1 MWPCWVGKTYPLWSK
16 TEDDAWT
23 FLSSFSCQ
31 CRIHCPFP
39 LSTPNVPCAFLQQI
53 LPTFLSHEAYG
64 VTNLLQVKFIL
75 RDELK
80 IVIQVPL
87 KISVQLITKLKIV
100 FCHWLCSMREEWGK
114 LFKSKILNSPMSHIM
129 NTSSF
134 LKSEF
139 SSAAVLFI
147 S

>member
-1 MWPCWVGKTYPLWSK
+1 MCDHAGGVKPTHYEVKQRMMPEPFFPLSHANAGS
-16 TEDDAWT
+16 TA
-23 FLSSFSCQ
+23 LLY
-31 CRIHCPFP
+31 PFP

-100 FCHWLCSMREEWGK
+100 FCH
-114 LFKSKILNSPMSHIM
+114 
-129 NTSSF
+129 
-134 LKSEF
+134 
-139 SSAAVLFI
+139 
-147 S
+147 